1 MVREPTSIDLT
12 YFCFCRRKEREE
24 KGVTKDKA
32 SKKRKAPTPAKKP
45 AAKPAPKKA
54 KAVVESEDEAEKEEK
69 EAGAPD
75 TAGDE
80 ELARALASE
89 GKRESIKEKDKKA
102 QRAKALADIRKV
114 RVWVMSLEVV
124 RLP

>member
-1 MVREPTSIDLT
+1 M
-12 YFCFCRRKEREE
+12 
-24 KGVTKDKA
+24 
-32 SKKRKAPTPAKKP
+32 
-45 AAKPAPKKA
+45 KKA
-54 KAVVESEDEAEKEEK
+54 KAVVEESEEEEEK

-114 RVWVMSLEVV
+114 RADCGDSLFLAV
-124 RLP
+124 RRGSLRGCW

>member
-1 MVREPTSIDLT
+1 MCLLCIP
-12 YFCFCRRKEREE
+12 RRKEREE
-24 KGVTKDKA
+24 KGVSKDKA

-54 KAVVESEDEAEKEEK
+54 KAVVEESDEEEK
-69 EAGAPD
+69 ETAGPD

-102 QRAKALADIRKV
+102 QRAKVLADMRKV
-114 RVWVMSLEVV
+114 RWGLVETPCRS
-124 RLP
+124 